1 MRCEGLVSSDCY
13 AEEHFIL
20 MCGKITHLYQ
30 YQKTNDKTSGIFK
43 ILLLYA
49 MLTKNKVTELPAT
62 SIPTAE
68 DIKIQE

>member
-1 MRCEGLVSSDCY
+1 
-13 AEEHFIL
+13 

-30 YQKTNDKTSGIFK
+30 CQKTNDKTSGIFK

-49 MLTKNKVTELPAT
+49 MLTNNKVTELPAT

>member
-1 MRCEGLVSSDCY
+1 
-13 AEEHFIL
+13 

-49 MLTKNKVTELPAT
+49 MLTNNKVTELPAT

>member
-1 MRCEGLVSSDCY
+1 
-13 AEEHFIL
+13 
-20 MCGKITHLYQ
+20 MCGKIAHLYQ

-49 MLTKNKVTELPAT
+49 MLTNNKVTELLAT